1 MKLESVREYAEG
13 FPVEILTHENG
24 REVIRAENQGGY
36 DCVLIDLKDLLDA
49 IKNRDVVGAQRNGN
63 SETDMQAVPVRMLD
77 QTK

>member
-1 MKLESVREYAEG
+1 MAK
-13 FPVEILTHENG
+13 
-24 REVIRAENQGGY
+24 NQGGY

-63 SETDMQAVPVRMLD
+63 SETDMQAVPVRILD